1 MLNYWVSFLTGL
13 GFVFV
18 LHDYLSGTMPGT
30 LGNTIVHH
38 PIVWN
43 GFKLF
48 AVSKKKAEELA
59 SQLYAYIYRGA
70 LEKNMLFIQDG
81 VRAHTVAVGDNT
93 EKIQS
98 IINDKNDYDLVL
110 YRNPSPRQEVDYDIV
125 RLSDENIKE
134 ICGLGAME
142 EYTCDYKIAPNK
154 ILNPV
159 LYLNREPTE
168 GTEKPGA
175 EKPDA
180 EKPDTE
186 KPDTEKPGAE
196 KPDTEKPDAE
206 KPGAEGSDAEEPDS
220 GESDAEEP
228 NASESDTECGA
239 KNVFGLSLE
248 DDNYY
253 IDNNKL
259 FDKSFISWLL
269 REQHNKILES
279 VDKYSVHYF
288 DTNMDQHKIGPNE
301 FIHLHDGNVDICLAT
316 DNIDMDTESE
326 KKKKTD
332 AQRDA
337 EGRSWGL
344 FF

>member
-18 LHDYLSGTMPGT
+18 LHNYLSGTMPDT

-48 AVSKKKAEELA
+48 AVSKKKAEQLA
-59 SQLYAYIYRGA
+59 SQLYAYIYRGS

-81 VRAHTVAVGDNT
+81 VRVHTVVVGDNT

-98 IINDKNDYDLVL
+98 IVNDKNNYDLVL
-110 YRNPSPRQEVDYDIV
+110 YRNPSLLQGVDYDIV
-125 RLSDENIKE
+125 RLSDENVKE
-134 ICGLGAME
+134 ICGLGLTE
-142 EYTCDYKIAPNK
+142 EYTCDYDIAPNK

-159 LYLNREPTE
+159 LYLNREDT
-168 GTEKPGA
+168 GKPDA

-180 EKPDTE
+180 EKPD
-186 KPDTEKPGAE
+186 A
-196 KPDTEKPDAE
+196 EKPDAE
-206 KPGAEGSDAEEPDS
+206 KPDAEKP
-220 GESDAEEP
+220 DAEKPDAEKP
-228 NASESDTECGA
+228 DAEKLDAEKPDAEKPDAERPGASKWERERERDE
-239 KNVFGLSLE
+239 NVFSLSLE

-259 FDKSFISWLL
+259 FDKPFIRWLL
-269 REQHNKILES
+269 REQHNKLLES
-279 VDKYSVHYF
+279 ADSYCVYYF

-301 FIHLHDGNVDICLAT
+301 FIHLHEGNVDICLAT
-316 DNIDMDTESE
+316 ENIDMALCIE
-326 KKKKTD
+326 KKKAD
-332 AQRDA
+332 ARTVEA
-337 EGRSWGL
+337 SSWGL